1 MSFPQSSAEAERLRA
16 LRRHEILDTVP
27 EEAFDRVTHLAASLF
42 AVSGAFISL
51 LDADRQWFKS
61 HIGALVAGTPRAAA
75 LAAHALLGDEV
86 RVVPDAR
93 RDPGLRDNPCV
104 TGEPHIRFY
113 AAAPLL
119 SREGRRFGALGIVDQ
134 QPRADFSDENRRQ
147 LETLARLAVSEL
159 ELRIELGARSR
170 AEGDLKLV
178 NELMLALAEAPN
190 VNTAMEM
197 SLSLICRAIGA
208 TYGRVWT
215 AVGRSGRCQLIGAW
229 SGAGAVRSRSAGGRR
244 RRSPPALTLSG
255 SLVGMV
261 LTENRRQV
269 VPDIAKLARRFAA
282 ARDARAMGMRAL
294 ISVPVRQDGRNF
306 ALNFLFEQAPPEI
319 ERLADRIEELADKVR
334 PVLVRKLAEERIALL
349 QSVVRHADDAVMV
362 AEIDGGL
369 EDFGAM
375 RLVYASPAMT
385 RMTGYEPDELHGRS
399 PNLLWGEGAQ
409 AKAVAGLYAAAGHG
423 QGSRLELACRRKDGS
438 TFWAD
443 ISAVPVT
450 DEATGERRLIALLRD
465 TTERRRLEEALRQS
479 ESTFR
484 LLFSNNPIPMWAYD
498 LETRRFLEV
507 NNAAIEQFGY
517 SRAEFLAMTI
527 DDIAPAEPAETAVAR
542 PGEGRVAP
550 AFGRLGIRR
559 HRKADGSEIAV
570 DAISHR
576 LEFEGHQAAIMAA
589 IDMTEQKRAEEEIRR
604 AKETAEAASRAKSE
618 LLANMSH
625 ELRTPLNAIIGFSEI
640 MQASLFGPL
649 GSAKY
654 EGYIAD
660 IRHSAGHLLTVI
672 TDILDL
678 AKIEANSFRLHEGV
692 VSPSEIIISALRLV
706 KPRADGVGVMLAYDK
721 HHDDTAIKVDETALK
736 RVLINLLANAVK
748 FSEPGGAVI
757 VRSEFDAQGRL
768 AISVADQG
776 IGMAA
781 EEIPIALTPFRQ
793 VNSGLQR
800 KYEGTGLGLPI
811 AKQLVE
817 MHGGTLAIASAPGAG
832 TTVTVLLPAARVMTA
847 AA

>member
-1 MSFPQSSAEAERLRA
+1 MSASSDETERLEA
-16 LRRHEILDTVP
+16 LRRYEILDTAP

-42 AVSGAFISL
+42 AVPGAFISL
-51 LDADRQWFKS
+51 IDAERQWFKS
-61 HIGALVAGTPRAAA
+61 RVGIMIGETSRASA
-75 LAAHALLGDEV
+75 LAAQALLGDAV
-86 RVVPDAR
+86 CVVPDAR
-93 RDPGLRDNPCV
+93 RDPRLKHNPYV
-104 TGEPHIRFY
+104 VGAPHIRFY

-119 SREGRRFGALGIVDQ
+119 TRDGHRLGVLGIVDEK
-134 QPRADFSDENRRQ
+134 PRADFSDENRQQ
-147 LETLARLAVSEL
+147 LQTLARLVMSEL
-159 ELRIELGARSR
+159 ELRFELGARSR
-170 AEGDLKLV
+170 AEHDLQLV
-178 NELMLALAEAPN
+178 NELTLAIAEAPS
-190 VNTAMEM
+190 VNAAIET
-197 SLSLICRAIGA
+197 SLSLICQAVGAAHGRAWTALGRGGRCLRIGA
-208 TYGRVWT
+208 W
-215 AVGRSGRCQLIGAW
+215 GRSGA
-229 SGAGAVRSRSAGGRR
+229 APDRR
-244 RRSPPALTLSG
+244 PWRRPVVLPLND
-255 SLVGMV
+255 SLVGLVM
-261 LTENRRQV
+261 TENRRQI
-269 VPDIAKLARRFAA
+269 VPDISEIARRFAA
-282 ARDARAMGMRAL
+282 AREALDMGARAA
-294 ISVPVRQDGRNF
+294 ICVPVRQDGRNF
-306 ALNFLFEQAPPEI
+306 ALNFLFEQAPPEM

-334 PVLVRKLAEERIALL
+334 PVLARKLAEEQITLL
-349 QSVVRHADDAVMV
+349 QSVVLHADDAVMV
-362 AEIDGGL
+362 AEVDGGPT
-369 EDFGAM
+369 DFTAM
-375 RLVYASPAMT
+375 RIVYASPAMA
-385 RMTGYEPDELHGRS
+385 RMTGYELDELRGRS
-399 PNLLWGEGAQ
+399 PSVLWGEGAQ
-409 AKAVAGLYAAAGHG
+409 AKAVAKLYATAERGK
-423 QGSRLELACRRKDGS
+423 GSRLELACRRKDGS

-443 ISAVPVT
+443 ISAVPVA
-450 DEATGERRLIALLRD
+450 DGSAGERKLIALLRD

-507 NNAAIEQFGY
+507 NNAAIEQYGY
-517 SRAEFLAMTI
+517 GRAEFLAMTI
-527 DDIAPAEPAETAVAR
+527 DDLAPAAPQPEESRA
-542 PGEGRVAP
+542 AP

-570 DAISHR
+570 DAVSHR
-576 LEFEGHQAAIMAA
+576 LEFDGHRAAIMAA
-589 IDMTEQKRAEEEIRR
+589 IDVTEQKRAEEEIRL

-649 GSAKY
+649 GSSKY
-654 EGYIAD
+654 DGYIAD

-678 AKIEANSFRLHEGV
+678 AKIEANSFRLQEGA

-706 KPRADGVGVMLAYDK
+706 KPRADGVGVLLAYDK
-721 HHDDTAIKVDETALK
+721 HHDDAIIKVDETALK

-757 VRSEFDAQGRL
+757 VRSEFDAEGGL

-776 IGMAA
+776 IGMSL

-793 VNSGLQR
+793 VNAGLQR

-817 MHGGTLAIASAPGAG
+817 MHGGTLTIASAPGAG